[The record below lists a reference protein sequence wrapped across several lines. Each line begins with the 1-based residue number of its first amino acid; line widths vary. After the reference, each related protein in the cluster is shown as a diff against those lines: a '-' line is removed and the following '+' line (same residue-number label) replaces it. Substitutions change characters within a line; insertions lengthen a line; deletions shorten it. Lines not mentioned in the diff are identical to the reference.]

1 MDVIRKENKAAAL
14 GALELQCPPMPQTLL
29 EAMEM
34 MHQPEG
40 PQMKQVIQMVQNDP
54 GVVARLLRVV
64 NSAYY
69 GQRGDIRSVRRAVVI
84 LGTVSVTGIVMSMG
98 LHEVRDSLDAN
109 TALPFLNLVR
119 HSVAT
124 AFLAR
129 HLIAHEG
136 EGEGARADAAL
147 QDRLGDA
154 YTAAL
159 LHDFGKLI
167 LLYNHPDVA
176 VNLYGSDRRG
186 DGSDEEFL
194 ELERTWFGY
203 DHVETGV
210 YLTRRLRFPEAL
222 TTVIALHH
230 QDLHLGD
237 VDATTK
243 QLIYVVKAAN
253 KAASGLGF
261 ASSRPISWKT
271 CTQDPIWPQ
280 LIEERVIGYSDPDT
294 LLQDLLELNP
304 VLRDYVDLVV

>member
-1 MDVIRKENKAAAL
+1 MNVIRKENKAAAL
-14 GALELQCPPMPQTLL
+14 GALELKCPPMPQTLL
-29 EAMEM
+29 EAMEL

-40 PQMKQVIQMVQNDP
+40 PQMKQVLQMVQNDP

-69 GQRGDIRSVRRAVVI
+69 GQRGDIKSVRRAVVI

-98 LHEVRDSLDAN
+98 MNEVRDSLDAN

-129 HLIAHEG
+129 HLIAHETETG
-136 EGEGARADAAL
+136 RAHPDL

-176 VNLYGSDRRG
+176 VSLYGSDRRG
-186 DGSDEEFL
+186 DASEEESL
-194 ELERTWFGY
+194 ELERAWFGY

-230 QDLHLGD
+230 RDIHLDD
-237 VDATTK
+237 VDPSTK

-253 KAASGLGF
+253 KAANGLGF

-271 CTQDPIWPQ
+271 CAQDPIWPR

-294 LLQDLLELNP
+294 LLQDLLELNSD
-304 VLRDYVDLVV
+304 LRDYVDLVV